1 MANPIKIYKT
11 LEEAYNALLKGFR
24 SIQKREPNPIENQ
37 MIRAEAE
44 GKIKSQGDNIS
55 ILPQD
60 KQEGIKSLEPG
71 TKKPIDELEKNML
84 NNTDYQNK
92 KKAIDNI
99 PTKPDLDRPFV
110 TDEEMSAFTL
120 EDNARKLNKA
130 KGFID
135 KLGAKTAR
143 QKLFVAD
150 LVEDAGEG
158 IFKNVDMGAVVRS
171 NMFDDLI
178 EQGID
183 DDLLTKIMYSDT
195 KSDNFGTTL
204 AKIKSNAMDEGAD
217 IGETLDF
224 YDRVFDEVSRV
235 KKAMGGRIGYAVGT
249 LPKSIQ
255 KLVQALNKKFG
266 KGAVKTADEIDQPP
280 KTTQQQ
286 ISEFEAR
293 NPDPK
298 RQLTNDEIEFYE
310 QELGDSETWMMD
322 GTVGE
327 AEKALKNQKAY
338 MADMELEYK
347 KGNLDPV
354 AGDKS
359 PARKRFLE
367 QKLEEMEASGDKRLM
382 TPDEIEELSSF
393 DLQAEMDVAKSLA
406 PKMVERLQLKQKYPG
421 ITDDLL
427 DKILVDDNVQR
438 KAEVMATLDEAFKMM
453 EKGKGPDEVRDIM
466 KNVTRKDNAQ
476 GGLNYLMGL

>member
-60 KQEGIKSLEPG
+60 KQEGIMSQASG
-71 TKKPIDELEKNML
+71 TK
-84 NNTDYQNK
+84 
-92 KKAIDNI
+92 
-99 PTKPDLDRPFV
+99 KPDLDRPFV
-110 TDEEMSAFTL
+110 TEQEMSAFTL

-135 KLGAKTAR
+135 KLGAKTSR

-150 LVEDAGEG
+150 LVEDAGQG
-158 IFKNVDMGAVVRS
+158 IFDNVDMGAVVRS

-183 DDLLTKIMYSDT
+183 DDLLTNIMYSGT
-195 KSDNFGTTL
+195 KSDDFATTL

-217 IGETLDF
+217 IGETVDF
-224 YDRVFDEVSRV
+224 YERVFDEVSRV
-235 KKAMGGRIGYAVGT
+235 KKAMGGRIGYSIGS

-255 KLVQALNKKFG
+255 KLVQTLNKKFG
-266 KGAVKTADEIDQPP
+266 KGTVKTADEVDQPP

-293 NPDPK
+293 NPNPK
-298 RQLTNDEIEFYE
+298 RQLTDDEIRDYE
-310 QELGDSETWMMD
+310 AELGDSETWMMD

-327 AEKALKNQKAY
+327 AEEALKNQKAY

-354 AGDKS
+354 EGDKS

-367 QKLEEMEASGDKRLM
+367 QKLEEMEVSGDKRLM

>member
-60 KQEGIKSLEPG
+60 KQEGIMSQASG
-71 TKKPIDELEKNML
+71 TK
-84 NNTDYQNK
+84 
-92 KKAIDNI
+92 
-99 PTKPDLDRPFV
+99 KPDLDRPFV
-110 TDEEMSAFTL
+110 TEQEMSAFTL

-135 KLGAKTAR
+135 KLGAKTSR

-158 IFKNVDMGAVVRS
+158 IFDNVDMGAVVRS

-183 DDLLTKIMYSDT
+183 DDLLTNIMYSGT
-195 KSDNFGTTL
+195 KSDDFATTL

-217 IGETLDF
+217 IGETVDF
-224 YDRVFDEVSRV
+224 YERVFDEVSRV

-266 KGAVKTADEIDQPP
+266 KGAVKTADEVDQPP

-293 NPDPK
+293 NPNPK
-298 RQLTNDEIEFYE
+298 RQLTDDEIRDYE
-310 QELGDSETWMMD
+310 AELGDSETWMMD

-327 AEKALKNQKAY
+327 AEEALKNQKAY

-354 AGDKS
+354 EGDKS

>member
-60 KQEGIKSLEPG
+60 KQEGIMSQASG
-71 TKKPIDELEKNML
+71 TK
-84 NNTDYQNK
+84 
-92 KKAIDNI
+92 
-99 PTKPDLDRPFV
+99 KPDLDRPFV
-110 TDEEMSAFTL
+110 TEQEMSAFTL

-135 KLGAKTAR
+135 KLGAKTSR

-158 IFKNVDMGAVVRS
+158 IFDNVDMGAVVRS

-183 DDLLTKIMYSDT
+183 DDLLTNIMYSGT
-195 KSDNFGTTL
+195 KSDDFATTL

-217 IGETLDF
+217 IGETVDF
-224 YDRVFDEVSRV
+224 YERVFDEVSRV
-235 KKAMGGRIGYAVGT
+235 KKAMGGRIGYSIGS

-255 KLVQALNKKFG
+255 KLVQTLNKKFG
-266 KGAVKTADEIDQPP
+266 KGTVKTADEVDQPP

-293 NPDPK
+293 NPNPK
-298 RQLTNDEIEFYE
+298 RQLTDDEIRDYE
-310 QELGDSETWMMD
+310 AELGDSETWMMD

-327 AEKALKNQKAY
+327 AEEALKNQKAY

-354 AGDKS
+354 EGDKS

-367 QKLEEMEASGDKRLM
+367 QKLEEMEVSGDKRLM

>member
-60 KQEGIKSLEPG
+60 KQEGIMSQASG
-71 TKKPIDELEKNML
+71 TK
-84 NNTDYQNK
+84 
-92 KKAIDNI
+92 
-99 PTKPDLDRPFV
+99 KPDLDRPFV

-135 KLGAKTAR
+135 KLGAKTSR

-183 DDLLTKIMYSDT
+183 DDLLTNIMYSGT
-195 KSDNFGTTL
+195 KSDDFATTL

-249 LPKSIQ
+249 LPKGIQ

-266 KGAVKTADEIDQPP
+266 KGAVKTADEVDQPP

-310 QELGDSETWMMD
+310 QELGDTETWMMD

-327 AEKALKNQKAY
+327 AEEALKNQKAY
-338 MADMELEYK
+338 IADMELEYK

>member
-37 MIRAEAE
+37 MIKAEAE

-55 ILPQD
+55 IFPED
-60 KQEGIKSLEPG
+60 KPEGIMSQAPGIKSGEVLDVSFKPG
-71 TKKPIDELEKNML
+71 MDKTGKTVKESPS
-84 NNTDYQNK
+84 QRQ
-92 KKAIDNI
+92 A
-99 PTKPDLDRPFV
+99 DLDRPFV
-110 TDEEMSAFTL
+110 TDEEMSAFSM

-135 KLGAKTAR
+135 KLGAKTSR

-150 LVEDAGEG
+150 LVEDAGQG
-158 IFKNVDMGAVVRS
+158 IFQDVDMGAVVRS

-183 DDLLTKIMYSDT
+183 DDLLTNIMYSGT
-195 KSDNFGTTL
+195 KSDDFGTTL

-217 IGETLDF
+217 IGETVDF
-224 YDRVFDEVSRV
+224 YERVFDEVSRV
-235 KKAMGGRIGYAVGT
+235 KKAMGGRIGYAVGS
-249 LPKSIQ
+249 LPKGIQ

-266 KGAVKTADEIDQPP
+266 KGAVKTADEVDQPP

-293 NPDPK
+293 NPNPK
-298 RQLTNDEIEFYE
+298 RQLTDDEIRDYE
-310 QELGDSETWMMD
+310 AELGDSETWMMD

-327 AEKALKNQKAY
+327 AEEALKNQKAY
-338 MADMELEYK
+338 MSDMELEYK

>member
-60 KQEGIKSLEPG
+60 KQEGIMSQASG
-71 TKKPIDELEKNML
+71 TK
-84 NNTDYQNK
+84 
-92 KKAIDNI
+92 
-99 PTKPDLDRPFV
+99 KPDLDRPFV

-135 KLGAKTAR
+135 KLGAKTSR

-183 DDLLTKIMYSDT
+183 DDLLTNIMYSGT
-195 KSDNFGTTL
+195 KSDDFATTL

-310 QELGDSETWMMD
+310 QELGDTETWMMD

-327 AEKALKNQKAY
+327 AEEALKNQKAY

>member
-60 KQEGIKSLEPG
+60 KQEGIMSQASG
-71 TKKPIDELEKNML
+71 TK
-84 NNTDYQNK
+84 
-92 KKAIDNI
+92 
-99 PTKPDLDRPFV
+99 KPDLDRPFV
-110 TDEEMSAFTL
+110 TEEEMSAFTL

-135 KLGAKTAR
+135 RLGAKTSR

-150 LVEDAGEG
+150 LVEDASTGM
-158 IFKNVDMGAVVRS
+158 FKNVDMGAVVRS

-204 AKIKSNAMDEGAD
+204 AKIKSNAMDEGVD

-224 YDRVFDEVSRV
+224 YDRVFDEVGRV
-235 KKAMGGRIGYAVGT
+235 KKYMGGRIGYSIGS

-255 KLVQALNKKFG
+255 KLVQTLNKKFG
-266 KGAVKTADEIDQPP
+266 KDTVKTADEMDRPKNVQEFENFETRNP
-280 KTTQQQ
+280 KTVES
-286 ISEFEAR
+286 SE
-293 NPDPK
+293 DIIDV
-298 RQLTNDEIEFYE
+298 DE
-310 QELGDSETWMMD
+310 
-322 GTVGE
+322 V
-327 AEKALKNQKAY
+327 
-338 MADMELEYK
+338 
-347 KGNLDPV
+347 
-354 AGDKS
+354 
-359 PARKRFLE
+359 RK
-367 QKLEEMEASGDKRLM
+367 
-382 TPDEIEELSSF
+382 
-393 DLQAEMDVAKSLA
+393 LA
-406 PKMVERLQLKQKYPG
+406 PQMVERFELKQRFPG
-421 ITDDLL
+421 LDEDLL
-427 DKILVDDNVQR
+427 NRILIDDNPQR
-438 KAEVMATLDEAFKMM
+438 KAEVIATIEESYKML
-453 EKGKGPDEVRDIM
+453 EKGMDPGDIIDTF
-466 KNVTRKDNAQ
+466 KNTSRRKNAQ

>member
-1 MANPIKIYKT
+1 
-11 LEEAYNALLKGFR
+11 
-24 SIQKREPNPIENQ
+24 
-37 MIRAEAE
+37 
-44 GKIKSQGDNIS
+44 
-55 ILPQD
+55 
-60 KQEGIKSLEPG
+60 
-71 TKKPIDELEKNML
+71 
-84 NNTDYQNK
+84 
-92 KKAIDNI
+92 
-99 PTKPDLDRPFV
+99 
-110 TDEEMSAFTL
+110 
-120 EDNARKLNKA
+120 
-130 KGFID
+130 
-135 KLGAKTAR
+135 
-143 QKLFVAD
+143 
-150 LVEDAGEG
+150 
-158 IFKNVDMGAVVRS
+158 MGAVVRS

-183 DDLLTKIMYSDT
+183 DDLLTNIMYSGT
-195 KSDNFGTTL
+195 KSDDFATTL

-217 IGETLDF
+217 IGETVDF
-224 YDRVFDEVSRV
+224 YERVFDEVSRV

-266 KGAVKTADEIDQPP
+266 KGAVKTADEVDQPP

-293 NPDPK
+293 NPNPK
-298 RQLTNDEIEFYE
+298 RQLTDDEIRDYE
-310 QELGDSETWMMD
+310 AELGDSETWMMD

-327 AEKALKNQKAY
+327 AEEALKNQKAY

-354 AGDKS
+354 EGDKS

-367 QKLEEMEASGDKRLM
+367 QKLEEMEVSGDKRLM

>member
-1 MANPIKIYKT
+1 MKKHN
-11 LEEAYNALLKGFR
+11 NALLKGFR
-24 SIQKREPNPIENQ
+24 SIEKREPNAIENQ
-37 MIRAEAE
+37 MIKAEAE

-60 KQEGIKSLEPG
+60 KPEGIMSQASG
-71 TKKPIDELEKNML
+71 TK
-84 NNTDYQNK
+84 
-92 KKAIDNI
+92 
-99 PTKPDLDRPFV
+99 KPDLDRPFV

-195 KSDNFGTTL
+195 KSNNFATTL

-235 KKAMGGRIGYAVGT
+235 KKAMGGRIGYAFGT
-249 LPKSIQ
+249 LPKGIQ

-266 KGAVKTADEIDQPP
+266 KGAVKTADEVDQPP

-310 QELGDSETWMMD
+310 QELGDTETWMMD

-327 AEKALKNQKAY
+327 AEEALKNQKAY

-438 KAEVMATLDEAFKMM
+438 KAEVMATLDEAFKIM